1 MTKIILHIE
10 DFSLIIGFSVFL
22 KPPLPKPGGPPK
34 AVVGLF

>member
-10 DFSLIIGFSVFL
+10 DFSFIIVFSVFL
-22 KPPLPKPGGPPK
+22 KPPLPKGGGPPK